1 MGEVIRFVSR
11 SEQERNRLIERAR
24 AIYESVFPTVDPQQ
38 QWAPVVQSARV
49 TNVRRIEERLPR

>member
-11 SEQERNRLIERAR
+11 SEQERSRLIERAR
-24 AIYESVFPTVDPQQ
+24 AIYESVFPSVNPQLVR
-38 QWAPVVQSARV
+38 VVQPVRA

>member
-1 MGEVIRFVSR
+1 MGEVIRFVSK
-11 SEQERNRLIERAR
+11 SEQERNRLIEKAR

-38 QWAPVVQSARV
+38 WVPAVQPARV

>member
-11 SEQERNRLIERAR
+11 SEQERSRLIERAR
-24 AIYESVFPTVDPQQ
+24 AIYESVFPSVNPQLV
-38 QWAPVVQSARV
+38 PVVQPVRA